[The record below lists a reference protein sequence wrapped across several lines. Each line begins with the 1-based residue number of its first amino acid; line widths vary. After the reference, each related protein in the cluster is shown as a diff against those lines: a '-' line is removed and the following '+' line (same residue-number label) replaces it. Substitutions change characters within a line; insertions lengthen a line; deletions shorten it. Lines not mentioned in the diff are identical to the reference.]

1 MQPNDITFYQRFE
14 ADILAGRKTITIRD
28 KSESHFKAGDILRVG
43 RFEDNQYFCTIEVL
57 SMSPI
62 MLDNLTEQHA
72 AQENMGLEELKEVI
86 RAIYPSEE
94 RFYLIEFK
102 MIYCNQEVN
111 FERWRDR
118 FATAIHPIYK
128 KDELGNYNYELTL
141 TFIEYDGKKY
151 GISAKHGFIGNKQD
165 KFYIPN
171 NDGTFIN
178 ISLREDDIFLCDNL
192 DLAIIK
198 VDSIRFEDIYFFKF
212 NSDLI
217 SDLSDKWIVWE
228 GFPAKYIEKSFKHIH
243 SSKES
248 SLPDKFCETKKNGKF
263 NFARSTS
270 INLDI
275 VKLLEHRII
284 CKRLQNDLRFKNKHP
299 EDFKLD
305 GMSGGPI
312 LVYGNMKGMK
322 ATLLELPI
330 FIGMGIEYYKK
341 ENKQKGYTKGS
352 IVGIYVTE
360 IIKELQKN
368 MTQKFEMADRF
379 NPSAVEQALY
389 QHWEESGYFK
399 PSENENAPSY
409 CIAIPP
415 PNVTGS
421 LHMGHAFQQT
431 LMDTLIRFN
440 RMEGHNTLWQAGT
453 DHAGIATQM
462 VVERKIAAEEGKTR
476 HDYGREAFINK
487 IWDWK
492 AYSGGTISQQM
503 RRLGNSIDWERERFT
518 MDDGLSNAVKE
529 VFVRLH
535 EEGLIYRGKR
545 LVNWDPKLH
554 TAISDLEVE
563 NKESKG
569 SLWHFRYP
577 LANGAKTADGK
588 DYLVVAT
595 TRPETM
601 LGDTAVAV
609 HPEDERYQ
617 SLIGKTVVL
626 PLANRE
632 IPIIADEYVDR
643 EFGTGVVKITPAHDF
658 NDYEVGKRHSLP
670 MVNVLTLNAD
680 ICDEAEI
687 IGTDGKP
694 LAGYEAIIPA
704 DFRGLERFAARKKI
718 VADFEALGLL
728 DEIKPHDLKVPYGD
742 RGGVPIEPMLTDQWY
757 VSVKPLADVAIKA
770 VEDGEIQFV
779 PKQYENLYFSWM
791 RDIQDWCISRQLWW
805 GHRIPAWYD
814 AEGNVYVARNEE
826 EVRSKYN
833 LDSAVELKQDEDV
846 LDTWFSSGLW
856 TFSTL
861 GWPEQTKELK
871 MFHPTD
877 VLITGFDIIFFW
889 VARMIMFTMHFV
901 KDENGKPQVP
911 FKTVY
916 VTGLIRDEQGQK
928 MSKSK
933 GNVLDPIDM
942 IDGISLDDLLEK
954 RTGNMMQPQL
964 AEKIAKATRKEF
976 AEGIAAHGTD
986 ALRFTLAALASN
998 GRDINW
1004 DMKRLEGYRN
1014 FCNKLWNA
1022 SRFVLTNE
1030 KLDLSEGEIEFS
1042 LADRWIQSEF
1052 NRTVE
1057 TFRNSLSQYRFDL
1070 CANAIYEFTWN
1081 QFCDWYLELTKPV
1094 FANGNAAQIRAAS
1107 QTLIHVLEKLLRLA
1121 HPLIPFITEEI
1132 WQKVK
1137 GFVGI
1142 TADSIMLQPF
1152 PQVEENGFDP
1162 EAEAEIEWLK
1172 EVIVAVRNIRA
1183 ESNIAPSKGL
1193 DLLFRNLS
1201 AENAK
1206 ILEKQTAL
1214 LKAMAKLD
1222 NVQVLAANETAPL
1235 AVAKLVG
1242 NAELLVPMAG
1252 FINKEAELT
1261 RLTKEIEKYQN
1272 EVKRI
1277 ENKLSNEAFVAKAP
1291 EAVIAKEREK
1301 QAEYQSGLEKIQEQ
1315 YKAIEAL

>member
-1 MQPNDITFYQRFE
+1 MT
-14 ADILAGRKTITIRD
+14 
-28 KSESHFKAGDILRVG
+28 
-43 RFEDNQYFCTIEVL
+43 
-57 SMSPI
+57 
-62 MLDNLTEQHA
+62 
-72 AQENMGLEELKEVI
+72 
-86 RAIYPSEE
+86 
-94 RFYLIEFK
+94 
-102 MIYCNQEVN
+102 
-111 FERWRDR
+111 
-118 FATAIHPIYK
+118 
-128 KDELGNYNYELTL
+128 
-141 TFIEYDGKKY
+141 
-151 GISAKHGFIGNKQD
+151 KQ
-165 KFYIPN
+165 F
-171 NDGTFIN
+171 TM
-178 ISLREDDIFLCDNL
+178 E
-192 DLAIIK
+192 
-198 VDSIRFEDIYFFKF
+198 
-212 NSDLI
+212 
-217 SDLSDKWIVWE
+217 
-228 GFPAKYIEKSFKHIH
+228 
-243 SSKES
+243 
-248 SLPDKFCETKKNGKF
+248 
-263 NFARSTS
+263 
-270 INLDI
+270 
-275 VKLLEHRII
+275 
-284 CKRLQNDLRFKNKHP
+284 
-299 EDFKLD
+299 
-305 GMSGGPI
+305 
-312 LVYGNMKGMK
+312 
-322 ATLLELPI
+322 
-330 FIGMGIEYYKK
+330 
-341 ENKQKGYTKGS
+341 
-352 IVGIYVTE
+352 
-360 IIKELQKN
+360 
-368 MTQKFEMADRF
+368 DRF

-389 QHWEESGYFK
+389 QHWESQGYFK
-399 PSENENAPSY
+399 PSEDVNAPSY

-440 RMEGHNTLWQAGT
+440 RMEGNNTLWQAGT

-462 VVERKIAAEEGKTR
+462 VVERKIASEEGKTR

-503 RRLGNSIDWERERFT
+503 RRLGNSIDWDRERFT
-518 MDDGLSNAVKE
+518 MDEGLSNAVKE

-577 LANGAKTADGK
+577 LANGAKTAEGL

-617 SLIGKTVVL
+617 SLIGKTVIL

-658 NDYEVGKRHSLP
+658 NDYEVGKRHGLP
-670 MVNVLTLNAD
+670 MVNILTLNAD
-680 ICDEAEI
+680 IRDTAEI

-694 LAGYEAIIPA
+694 LQNYTANIPL
-704 DFRGLERFAARKKI
+704 DYQGLERFAARKKI

-728 DEIKPHDLKVPYGD
+728 DQIKPHDLKVPYGD

-757 VSVKPLADVAIKA
+757 VSVKLLAEVATKA

-814 AEGNVYVARNEE
+814 EQGNVYVARDEA
-826 EVRSKYN
+826 EVRTKHN
-833 LDSAVELKQDEDV
+833 LPADLALKQDEDV

-889 VARMIMFTMHFV
+889 VARMIMFTMHFI

-942 IDGISLDDLLEK
+942 IDGISLEDLLEK

-976 AEGIAAHGTD
+976 ADGIVAHGTD

-1022 SRFVLTNE
+1022 SRYVLTND
-1030 KLDLSEGEIEFS
+1030 KLDLSEGEVEFS
-1042 LADRWIQSEF
+1042 LADRWIQSQF

-1057 TFRNSLSQYRFDL
+1057 AVRLGLSQYRFDL
-1070 CANAIYEFTWN
+1070 VANAIYEFTWD
-1081 QFCDWYLELTKPV
+1081 QFCDWYLELTKPI
-1094 FANGNAAQIRAAS
+1094 FFKGNDAQRRGAS
-1107 QTLIHVLEKLLRLA
+1107 RTLVNVLEKLLRLI
-1121 HPLIPFITEEI
+1121 HPVMPFITEEI

-1137 GFVGI
+1137 GFLDI
-1142 TADSIMLQPF
+1142 SADTIMLQKF
-1152 PQVEENGFDP
+1152 PQFEPLAIDET
-1162 EAEAEIEWLK
+1162 AEKQINFIK
-1172 EVIVAVRNIRA
+1172 DVIVAVRNIRA

-1193 DLLFRNLS
+1193 DLIARNFSNDEVTIL
-1201 AENAK
+1201 NAN
-1206 ILEKQTAL
+1206 EVL
-1214 LKAMAKLD
+1214 LKSMAKLD
-1222 NVQVLAANETAPL
+1222 SVKVLKDGENAPL
-1235 AVAKLVG
+1235 SVAKLVANG
-1242 NAELLVPMAG
+1242 EILIPMAG
-1252 FINKEAELT
+1252 FINKEAELA
-1261 RLTKEIEKYQN
+1261 RLTKEMDKLKG
-1272 EVKRI
+1272 EVARI
-1277 ENKLSNEAFVAKAP
+1277 EGKLANDAFVAKAP
-1291 EAVIAKEREK
+1291 EQVIAKEREK
-1301 QAEYQSGLEKIQEQ
+1301 MQEYLSGLEKLQVQYQE
-1315 YKAIEAL
+1315 IEAL